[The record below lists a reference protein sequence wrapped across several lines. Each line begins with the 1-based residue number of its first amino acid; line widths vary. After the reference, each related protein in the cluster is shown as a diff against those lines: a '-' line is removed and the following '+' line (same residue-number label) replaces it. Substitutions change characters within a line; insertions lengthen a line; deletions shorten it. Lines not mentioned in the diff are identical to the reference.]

1 MSGNMAFFFLTWWPS
16 TWWPS
21 TWWLYLVALPGGPLP
36 GGSTWWLYLVA
47 LYLVALPSGPL
58 PGGPSLPG
66 ASMCCTLHHFAPP
79 ITLYQPSQN
88 KMGQSFKI
96 VVMIKKDSTNTMQI
110 NGLRYVK

>member
-1 MSGNMAFFFLTWWPS
+1 MSGNMAFFFDLVALYLVALPGGPLPGGS

-21 TWWLYLVALPGGPLP
+21 TWWLYLVALPGGPL
-36 GGSTWWLYLVA
+36 WWLYLVA
-47 LYLVALPSGPL
+47 L
-58 PGGPSLPG
+58 PGGPLPG

-79 ITLYQPSQN
+79 ITLYHPSQN